1 MTKSSMTQT
10 NTTQNDT
17 TMSDA
22 LTTLNNTHRS
32 DFDREWAIHKLSRSP
47 TPQNTRRLVAALEDN
62 EFGVRWA
69 AAVAL
74 AELGQPAL
82 RPLLEALVTHPESV
96 WLRQGAYHVLHYIA
110 DSAISRQTLP
120 LRRALKG
127 PGATYAT
134 AGVAAQ
140 MLAERGWLT
149 SSDLTSA
156 DRPSTEPTN

>member
-10 NTTQNDT
+10 NTIQNDK

-82 RPLLEALVTHPESV
+82 RPLLEALIIPAQKVSGCARAHTTCCTTS
-96 WLRQGAYHVLHYIA
+96 QI
-110 DSAISRQTLP
+110 
-120 LRRALKG
+120 RRS
-127 PGATYAT
+127 PDRRFRYA
-134 AGVAAQ
+134 G
-140 MLAERGWLT
+140 R
-149 SSDLTSA
+149 
-156 DRPSTEPTN
+156 